1 MRKLNF
7 LKTIV
12 DYLWII
18 SLITYPLLL
27 LFSVISIFNN
37 EVFDVPI
44 KLYGNE
50 IILDS
55 VIHKIGFLIL
65 VFGFSLIVL
74 AIYNFRKLLSLLQE
88 KKIFETE
95 TSSLFYKIGQL
106 IIYFSFIDLTVET
119 ILNFSKNNVIINI
132 GFGTFLSFLALG
144 LFFIVLSEVFKIG
157 QKIKEQ
163 NELTI

>member
-1 MRKLNF
+1 MKKLNF

-27 LFSVISIFNN
+27 LFSIISIFNN
-37 EVFDVPI
+37 EIFDVPI

-50 IILDS
+50 VILDS
-55 VIHKIGFLIL
+55 AINKIGFLIL
-65 VFGFSLIVL
+65 VCGFSLIIF
-74 AIYNFRKLLSLLQE
+74 AIYNFRKLLKLLQE

-95 TSSLFYKIGQL
+95 TSSLFYKIGQF
-106 IIYFSFIDLTVET
+106 IVSFSFIDFIVET
-119 ILNFSKNNVIINI
+119 VLNLSKNNLIINF
-132 GFGTFLSFLALG
+132 GFGTFLSLLSLG

-157 QKIKEQ
+157 QKMKEQ

>member
-12 DYLWII
+12 DYLWMI

-27 LFSVISIFNN
+27 LFSIITIFNN

-50 IILDS
+50 VILDS

-65 VFGFSLIVL
+65 VSGFSLVIL
-74 AIYNFRKLLSLLQE
+74 AIYNFRKLLRLLQE

-106 IIYFSFIDLTVET
+106 IIYFSFIDIIVET
-119 ILNFSKNNVIINI
+119 ILNLSKNNVILNI
-132 GFGTFLSFLALG
+132 GFGTFLSFLSLG

>member
-1 MRKLNF
+1 MKKLNF
-7 LKTIV
+7 LKTII

-18 SLITYPLLL
+18 SIITYPLA
-27 LFSVISIFNN
+27 LFGSILM
-37 EVFDVPI
+37 VFDKDIFDIPI
-44 KLYGNE
+44 KFYGKE

-55 VIHKIGFLIL
+55 LIHKVTFFITICS
-65 VFGFSLIVL
+65 FSLIVF
-74 AIYNFRKLLSLLQE
+74 AIYNFRKLLKLLQE

-95 TSSLFYKIGQL
+95 TSSLFRKIGQL
-106 IIYFSFIDLTVET
+106 IIYFSFLDIIVET
-119 ILNFSKNNVIINI
+119 VLNLSKNNVIINI
-132 GFGTFLSFLALG
+132 GFGTFLSFLSLG